1 MGHILK
7 LEMVHPKLFQ
17 LTLIEVAGQIY
28 KVKQIYDM
36 LLSVFQVPTLNS
48 ATRMTL
54 LIYVISKL
62 CNYKY

>member
-1 MGHILK
+1 MVHILK
-7 LEMVHPKLFQ
+7 LEMVHPKLLQ

-36 LLSVFQVPTLNS
+36 LLSVFQVPTLNF

>member
-7 LEMVHPKLFQ
+7 LKMVHPKLLQ